1 MRTTFLGEIVA
12 VQPGQY
18 KMYVFKNL
26 DEKDNSLLR
35 YFTVTQLPN

>member
-1 MRTTFLGEIVA
+1 MRATFLGEVVA

-26 DEKDNSLLR
+26 DESDNSLLR
-35 YFTVTQLPN
+35 YFTVTQPPN